1 MIKFENVSK
10 IYDNGFPAL
19 HEVSFEI
26 EKGEFVFLVGSS
38 AAGKSTIIKLIMK
51 EEDATEGDITI
62 NGIDVC
68 DLRRKEV
75 PFFRRTIGVVFQD
88 FRLLPNKTVQENVA
102 YAMEIVGA
110 SGKDIRKNVPNV
122 LSMVGLAHKAKM
134 YPRQLSG
141 GEQQRVAI
149 ARAIVNNP
157 VVLIADEPTGNL
169 DPDTAQE
176 IMTILEDINRRGTTI
191 IMATHAEN
199 IVNKMQK
206 RVIVVEKGAIVR
218 DEERGAYA
226 NVD

>member
-1 MIKFENVSK
+1 
-10 IYDNGFPAL
+10 
-19 HEVSFEI
+19 
-26 EKGEFVFLVGSS
+26 
-38 AAGKSTIIKLIMK
+38 
-51 EEDATEGDITI
+51 
-62 NGIDVC
+62 
-68 DLRRKEV
+68 
-75 PFFRRTIGVVFQD
+75 
-88 FRLLPNKTVQENVA
+88 
-102 YAMEIVGA
+102 
-110 SGKDIRKNVPNV
+110 
-122 LSMVGLAHKAKM
+122 MVGLAHKAKM

-176 IMTILEDINRRGTTI
+176 IMDILEDINRRGTTV

-206 RVIVVEKGAIVR
+206 RVIVVEKGLITR
-218 DEERGAYA
+218 DEEKGGYA

>member
-10 IYDNGFPAL
+10 TYDNGFPAL
-19 HEVSFEI
+19 HDVSFEI

-51 EEDATEGDITI
+51 EEDATEGAITI

-88 FRLLPNKTVQENVA
+88 YRLLPNKTVQENVA

-122 LSMVGLAHKAKM
+122 LSMVGLAHKAKV

-169 DPDTAQE
+169 DPETAQE

-191 IMATHAEN
+191 VMATHAEN

-206 RVIVVEKGAIVR
+206 RVIVVEKGTIVR
-218 DEERGAYA
+218 DEEKGAYTNA
-226 NVD
+226 D

>member
-19 HEVSFEI
+19 HDVSFEI

-199 IVNKMQK
+199 IVTKMQK

>member
-19 HEVSFEI
+19 HDVSFEI

-51 EEDATEGDITI
+51 EENATEGDITI

-191 IMATHAEN
+191 VMATHAEN

>member
-19 HEVSFEI
+19 HDVSFEI

>member
-1 MIKFENVSK
+1 MISFQNVSK
-10 IYDNGFPAL
+10 TYDNGFPAL
-19 HEVSFEI
+19 NDVSFSI

-51 EEDATEGDITI
+51 EEDATEGDIVI
-62 NGIDVC
+62 NGVDVC

-75 PFFRRTIGVVFQD
+75 PYFRRTIGVVFQD
-88 FRLLPNKTVQENVA
+88 YRLLPNKTVQENVA

-110 SGKDIRKNVPNV
+110 SRKDIRKNVPNV

-134 YPRQLSG
+134 YPKQLSG

-169 DPDTAQE
+169 DPETAQE
-176 IMTILEDINRRGTTI
+176 IMDILEDINRRGTTI
-191 IMATHAEN
+191 VMATHAEN

-206 RVIVVEKGAIVR
+206 RVIVVEKGVITR
-218 DEERGAYA
+218 DEEKGGYT